1 MRMSQPT
8 TPAMDTVP
16 TVAVDAPHE
25 VERSDEIL
33 TPDAL
38 AFLAELQTRFGG
50 RRDELLAARKA
61 RRAEVSRTGRLD
73 FLEETRSVREGDW
86 QVAPA
91 PADFADRRVEIT
103 GPTER
108 KMAINALNSGAKVW
122 LADLEDANTPHWA
135 NVIGGQ
141 VNLYDAVRR
150 TIELTTA
157 NGKHYELK
165 DPNGIPVIVPRP
177 RGWHFNEEHL
187 TLDGGPLVGAL
198 VDFGLYFFHNAAEL
212 VSRGS
217 GPYFYLPKMESHLEA
232 RLWNDVFT
240 FAQEHLGIAHG
251 TVRATVLIET
261 IPAAFE
267 MDEILYELREH
278 AAGLNAGRWDYL
290 FSIIKYFRDAGPS
303 FTLPDRGAVSMNA
316 PMMNAYSDLLVQ
328 TCHKRGAF
336 AIGGMAAFIPSKDPE
351 VNEQAFAKV
360 RADKEREVKAG
371 FDGSWVAH
379 PGMVELCKEIF
390 TGVLGDSPN
399 QLDRQRDD
407 VSVSA
412 GDLLDAGATPGERT
426 MDGLRANVSVGIQY
440 LQAWLEGNGAVGIHN
455 LMEDAATA
463 EISRSQIWQWLHS
476 GATLASGEIV
486 TRELVDQVVEQEYA
500 GLRETVGE
508 EAFASGSWEA
518 ARRLFVECALDPE
531 FPDFLTLPAYAEV
544 LRGERQG

>member
-1 MRMSQPT
+1 MSQPT
-8 TPAMDTVP
+8 TPTMQPAP
-16 TVAVDAPHE
+16 TVVVNAPHD
-25 VERSDEIL
+25 VDRSTEIL
-33 TPDAL
+33 SPEAL

-50 RRDELLAARKA
+50 RRDELLEARRS

-73 FLEETRSVREGDW
+73 FLDETRDVREGDW
-86 QVAPA
+86 TVAPA

-122 LADLEDANTPHWA
+122 LADLEDANTPHWD

-141 VNLYDAVRR
+141 VSLFDAVRR
-150 TIELTTA
+150 TIELTTPQ
-157 NGKHYELK
+157 GKHYELK

-177 RGWHFNEEHL
+177 RGWHFDEEHL
-187 TLDGGPLVGAL
+187 TLDGRPLVGAL

-212 VSRGS
+212 LSRGS
-217 GPYFYLPKMESHLEA
+217 GPYFYLPKTESHLEA

-240 FAQEHLGIAHG
+240 FAQESLGIPHG
-251 TVRATVLIET
+251 TIRATVLIET

-267 MDEILYELREH
+267 MDEILYELRDH

-290 FSIIKYFRDAGPS
+290 FSIIKYFRDSGPS
-303 FTLPDRGAVSMNA
+303 FTLPDRNAVTMNA
-316 PMMNAYSDLLVQ
+316 PMMRAYSDLLVQ

-336 AIGGMAAFIPSKDPE
+336 AIGGMAAFIPSKDPS
-351 VNEQAFAKV
+351 VNEAAFAKV
-360 RADKEREVKAG
+360 RADKEREVGAG

-399 QLDRQRDD
+399 QLGKRRDE
-407 VSVSA
+407 VSVT
-412 GDLLDAGATPGERT
+412 GEDLLDAASTPGDRT
-426 MDGLRANVSVGIQY
+426 LDGLRGNVSVGIQY
-440 LQAWLEGNGAVGIHN
+440 LQAWLLGNGAVAIHN

-463 EISRSQIWQWLHS
+463 EISRSQIWQWLNS
-476 GATLASGEIV
+476 GATLASGETV
-486 TRELVDQVVEQEYA
+486 TRELVDEVVESEYA
-500 GLRETVGE
+500 ALVESVGDDETARGALE
-508 EAFASGSWEA
+508 T
-518 ARRLFVECALDPE
+518 ARRLFVECALDPD

-544 LRGERQG
+544 LKAERA